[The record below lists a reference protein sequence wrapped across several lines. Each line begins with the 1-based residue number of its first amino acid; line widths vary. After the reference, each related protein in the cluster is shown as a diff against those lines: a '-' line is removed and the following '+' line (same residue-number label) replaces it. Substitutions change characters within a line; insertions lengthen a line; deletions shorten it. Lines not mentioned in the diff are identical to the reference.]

1 MRDLLEMSAAEC
13 EERLRA
19 GKVGRMAVATPNGP
33 HIVPLNY
40 VVVDDAHGPMV
51 VVRTAAYSLLG
62 THGAGSMLAFEVDEI
77 DVDREEG
84 WSVEVRGR
92 GEIAYDLRDIGLLRD
107 GHSPTP
113 WAAGY
118 RSMFLKLRWTEIS
131 GRRLRKSDTLV
142 R

>member
-1 MRDLLEMSAAEC
+1 MRDLLEMSAVEC

-19 GKVGRMAVATPNGP
+19 GKVGRMAVSTPTGP

-62 THGAGSMLAFEVDEI
+62 TYGTGSMLAFQIDEI
-77 DVDREEG
+77 EAESEQG

-92 GEIAYDLRDIGLLRD
+92 GEIAYTLRDTGLLRA
-107 GHSPTP
+107 GHTPEP
-113 WAAGY
+113 WAAGH

-131 GRRLRKSDTLV
+131 GRRLRESDTL
-142 R
+142 